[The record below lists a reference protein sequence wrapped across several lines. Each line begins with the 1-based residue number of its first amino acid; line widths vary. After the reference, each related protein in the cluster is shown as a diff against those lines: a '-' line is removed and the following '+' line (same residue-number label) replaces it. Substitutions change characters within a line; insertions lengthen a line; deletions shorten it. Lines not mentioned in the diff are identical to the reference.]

1 MKYTILDPHCHIIPH
16 REPVWG
22 WGPHFYA
29 EELLETLDR
38 GYDVMGEIKRVEKAI
53 VMTGIGLT
61 AVGHRSITESHEY
74 ALASV
79 KKYPERL
86 YLNPIIN
93 PRHDLTAQLDTI
105 RGWKDEYNVVM
116 LKLHPSMHNYFLPTY
131 RPYPGEVSKKMIYP
145 TFELCRELDVPMMVH
160 MGEAPYS
167 FPAQIA
173 PIAQAFPD
181 VPIICAHSGAN
192 NVPSNALDAIL
203 LATARDNVYLGTS
216 WVQTPEIIEMYYA
229 VGPGKIIYESDC
241 SPAALGQALRLV
253 TNLHLPPP
261 LGVGASKD
269 EVYRMIGGNAAELC
283 KIPL

>member
-1 MKYTILDPHCHIIPH
+1 MKYTVIDPHCHIIPH

-22 WGPHFYA
+22 WGPHFFV

-53 VMTGIGLT
+53 VMTSIGLT
-61 AVGHRSITESHEY
+61 AVGRRTITESHQY
-74 ALASV
+74 ALESI
-79 KKYPERL
+79 KKYPERIF
-86 YLNPIIN
+86 LNPIIN
-93 PRHDLTAQLDTI
+93 PRFPLTEQLDTI
-105 RGWKDEYNVVM
+105 REWKDEYNVVM

-131 RPYPGEVSKKMIYP
+131 RPYPGEASKKMIYP
-145 TFELCRELDVPMMVH
+145 TFELARELDVPMMIH

-173 PIAQAFPD
+173 PVAEAFQD
-181 VPIICAHSGAN
+181 VHIICAHSGAN

-203 LATARDNVYLGTS
+203 LAKTHDNVYLGTS
-216 WVQTPEIIEMYYA
+216 WVQTPELIEMYYA
-229 VGPGKIIYESDC
+229 LGAGKIIYESDC

-269 EVYRMIGGNAAELC
+269 EVYQMIGKNAADLC